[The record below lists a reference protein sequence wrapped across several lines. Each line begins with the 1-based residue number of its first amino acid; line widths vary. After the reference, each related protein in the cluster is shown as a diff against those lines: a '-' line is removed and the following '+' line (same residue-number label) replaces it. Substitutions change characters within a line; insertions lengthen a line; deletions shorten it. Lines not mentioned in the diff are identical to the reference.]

1 MTYRELK
8 KWLDN
13 LDPARLNDNVIIE
26 FEEGEF
32 YPAET
37 AYIIDGSDVLD
48 DGHLVITALRD

>member
-8 KWLDN
+8 RFLDS

-37 AYIIDGSDVLD
+37 AYNIDGSDVLD